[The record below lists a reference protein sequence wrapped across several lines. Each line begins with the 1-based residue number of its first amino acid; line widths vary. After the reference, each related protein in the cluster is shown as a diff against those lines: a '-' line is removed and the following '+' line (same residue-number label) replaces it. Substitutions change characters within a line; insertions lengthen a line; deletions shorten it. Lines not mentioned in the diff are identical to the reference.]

1 MPNRNLNTRLSTGTA
16 FCLSPGQAQAGMTPI
31 VSNATLEA
39 STDREG
45 SFEPLPSL
53 VTQQGGDKTSR
64 VWLNGEFR
72 TKPWTQ
78 AVSKTPESPQ
88 DQVEDGVSD
97 LESSD
102 SEPEGT

>member
-1 MPNRNLNTRLSTGTA
+1 MLVTNEDDSVV
-16 FCLSPGQAQAGMTPI
+16 PGQAQAGTTPI

-53 VTQQGGDKTSR
+53 VTRQGGDKTSR
-64 VWLNGEFR
+64 VWLNGEFC

-78 AVSKTPESPQ
+78 AVSKTPESPP
-88 DQVEDGVSD
+88 DQVKDGVSD
-97 LESSD
+97 LESYLSD